1 MSNARRNTCKLID
14 AAEDGIIS
22 WEEIARECLAA
33 MSESEVSEMSAFVEF
48 FEQDDEEEEDDDTDS
63 WIPSDFDT
71 DEDGEDEDS
80 DEA

>member
-1 MSNARRNTCKLID
+1 MSNARRNTIKLLD

-33 MSESEVSEMSAFVEF
+33 MSEAEVSEMTAFVDF
-48 FEQDDEEEEDDDTDS
+48 FEDDEEEDSDDDTSASWVPDWSEGEEDDD
-63 WIPSDFDT
+63 
-71 DEDGEDEDS
+71 EES